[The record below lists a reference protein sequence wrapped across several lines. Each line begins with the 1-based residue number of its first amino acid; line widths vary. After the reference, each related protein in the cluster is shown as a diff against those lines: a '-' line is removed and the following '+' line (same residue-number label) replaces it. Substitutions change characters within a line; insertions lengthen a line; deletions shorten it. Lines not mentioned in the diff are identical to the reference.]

1 MLARRKLAVGTLA
14 DLVGIS
20 PANIAVL
27 KNGRAKAV
35 RFTTLAALCK
45 ALECQPGDLLRWEP
59 DAVDDGSE
67 PVKHPVQA

>member
-1 MLARRKLAVGTLA
+1 MQT
-14 DLVGIS
+14 GITTITTDFHYFRIVSMKKPSRITS
-20 PANIAVL
+20 P
-27 KNGRAKAV
+27 GRL
-35 RFTTLAALCK
+35 TTLAALCK